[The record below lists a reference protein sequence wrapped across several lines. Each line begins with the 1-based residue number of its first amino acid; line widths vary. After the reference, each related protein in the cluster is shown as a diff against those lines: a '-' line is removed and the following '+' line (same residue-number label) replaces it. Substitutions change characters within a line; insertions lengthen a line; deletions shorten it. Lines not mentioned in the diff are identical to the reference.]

1 MKNTTK
7 FNEEQAVM
15 DLLRSQYSGFPP
27 GRIIPSESPD
37 FVLQTGRHYRI
48 GIEITRLTKGP
59 ISALLPSAQSN
70 RFTLQDINYAM
81 SRKEEKRTLYQKKRL
96 NELWLVLV
104 AGLDASSSAKLPA
117 NLNTIDKIPLTGFNK
132 VFLIEMISRKVRLIQ
147 D

>member
-1 MKNTTK
+1 
-7 FNEEQAVM
+7 M

-81 SRKEEKRTLYQKKRL
+81 SRKEEKRTLYQKKKTERTL
-96 NELWLVLV
+96 
-104 AGLDASSSAKLPA
+104 AGACCGIGCVKQCQTTCKL
-117 NLNTIDKIPLTGFNK
+117 
-132 VFLIEMISRKVRLIQ
+132 EHY
-147 D
+147 